1 MIVERG
7 MLELKLLGTPCTVKS
22 QHAPEGKMA
31 GVVGSR
37 RDLIFVISELY
48 YEVGGRHFVVGGK
61 IAGCWHILT
70 GLKQMVIFCIS
81 AWVTSFSCAAFL

>member
-1 MIVERG
+1 
-7 MLELKLLGTPCTVKS
+7 
-22 QHAPEGKMA
+22 MA

-61 IAGCWHILT
+61 ITCCRHILT
-70 GLKQMVIFCIS
+70 GLRKINNNKNATGQILAQILSVKSFC
-81 AWVTSFSCAAFL
+81 TSYKFFWI

>member
-1 MIVERG
+1 
-7 MLELKLLGTPCTVKS
+7 
-22 QHAPEGKMA
+22 MA

-61 IAGCWHILT
+61 IASCWHILT
-70 GLKQMVIFCIS
+70 GLFPCTVYVAFEQCYSLIFKNKFNIHVRIS
-81 AWVTSFSCAAFL
+81 I

>member
-1 MIVERG
+1 
-7 MLELKLLGTPCTVKS
+7 
-22 QHAPEGKMA
+22 MA

-61 IAGCWHILT
+61 IIGCRHILIFLEDD
-70 GLKQMVIFCIS
+70 GVSHKQLSAFIS
-81 AWVTSFSCAAFL
+81 TRFDSN